1 MTDRVSRSPWG
12 RLAIGLGAL
21 LALTAVSARAQ
32 QPPPA
37 PQTQPATPAP
47 TVPGGLN
54 LNNASLI
61 EVINLLAQDLHIN
74 YVLDSSIKGGTVTIN
89 TYGAVRDLDLRPL
102 LETILRMNGLAMVQV
117 GNIYRIIPA
126 ANISRQP
133 VSPITETDG
142 SKLSDDERLV
152 MNLVFLKYVTS
163 GEMQK
168 ILLPFIGDGAQ
179 LTNYD
184 PANLLIILDNSRN
197 MRRTLE
203 LISMFDSDTFA
214 GQRVRP
220 YEVKNGRPGDIVK
233 ELDDIFKAY
242 ALSGDK
248 GGAIRF
254 LPINRIN
261 TILAVA
267 PNPGAFAEVE
277 KWIQRLDMP
286 AKVTAGSVDN
296 YVYKLKYGR
305 AEILGS
311 VINQLYGGCG
321 FTGGAG
327 LYGGTTGNSAYPA
340 SGYPAAGGYGGG
352 GYGGGG
358 YGGGAAPYGYGGGA
372 NPYGGAAPYGA
383 GVYGGGGGY
392 GAGGGYGGGGGF
404 GVPCVPSGNV
414 AAQAPNPINVFSG
427 ANGASTT
434 AGAATGAP
442 AASTTATAGS
452 TDQTGTYLAQ
462 GTPYGRTS
470 GPRIIPNPFD
480 NTLLVQGTPQEWEQI
495 ENLLEKLDVSPRQVL
510 IDAKIYE
517 VDLTGD
523 LTYGVESFLQKRGA
537 ANSTVPAQQLLGNI
551 GASAAGG
558 LSLTAG
564 ALVGQSRQLLAFLQ
578 ANETYSKSK
587 VLSAPSVIATDS
599 IPASITVG
607 DSVPTVS
614 GINPSGVQQSGT
626 TLFSSSVQNTS
637 TGIGLN
643 ILARVNPSG
652 VVTMVIN
659 QNVTAPIANPLSA
672 SGASGSDIDSPSFSQ
687 RNVST
692 QVTVE
697 DGDTVAIGGII
708 TENTTDSVT
717 GIPFLDRLP
726 YIGFIFGTKNTTKQ
740 RTELIVFL
748 TPRVIYDTTQ
758 MTDATEELK
767 QKVRGL
773 RQMIKDGGE

>member
-1 MTDRVSRSPWG
+1 LAIGG
-12 RLAIGLGAL
+12 RLAMGFGGL
-21 LALTAVSARAQ
+21 LALAAVSARAQ
-32 QPPPA
+32 QPPA
-37 PQTQPATPAP
+37 PQTQPAQAPPATPAP

-74 YVLDSSIKGGTVTIN
+74 YILDSSIKGGTVTIN
-89 TYGAVRDLDLRPL
+89 TYGQVRDLDLRPL

-133 VSPITETDG
+133 VSPISETDG
-142 SKLSDDERLV
+142 AKLSDDERLV
-152 MNLVFLKYVTS
+152 LNLVFLRYMTS
-163 GEMQK
+163 AEMQK
-168 ILLPFIGDGAQ
+168 ILLPFIGEGAQ
-179 LTNYD
+179 LTPYD

-203 LISMFDSDTFA
+203 LINMFDSDTFA

-220 YEVKNGRPGDIVK
+220 FEVKNGRPSDIAK
-233 ELDDIFKAY
+233 DLDDIFKAY

-248 GGAIRF
+248 GNAAVRF
-254 LPINRIN
+254 LPLNRLN
-261 TILAVA
+261 LILAVA
-267 PNPGAFAEVE
+267 PNPGAFVEVE
-277 KWIQRLDMP
+277 KWVQRLDIP

-296 YVYKLKYGR
+296 YVYKLKYQR
-305 AEILGS
+305 AEILGG

-327 LYGGTTGNSAYPA
+327 LYGGATGNSSYPA
-340 SGYPAAGGYGGG
+340 TGYPGAGYGGGVGGGG

-358 YGGGAAPYGYGGGA
+358 YGGGASPYGYGGGA
-372 NPYGGAAPYGA
+372 SQFGGASQYGA
-383 GVYGGGGGY
+383 GSYGGGGGY
-392 GAGGGYGGGGGF
+392 GGAAGGGGF
-404 GVPCVPSGNV
+404 GVPCVPTGG
-414 AAQAPNPINVFSG
+414 AASQAPNPINVFSG
-427 ANGASTT
+427 TGTGAATTTGTTSATT
-434 AGAATGAP
+434 AGT
-442 AASTTATAGS
+442 ASA
-452 TDQTGTYLAQ
+452 TDQTGSYLTQ
-462 GTPYGRTS
+462 GAPYGRTQ
-470 GPRIIPNPFD
+470 GPRIIPDPFD

-495 ENLLEKLDVSPRQVL
+495 RKLVEQLDVSPRQVL

-517 VDLTGD
+517 IDLTGD
-523 LTYGVESFLQKRGA
+523 LTFGVESFLQKAGTSNA
-537 ANSTVPAQQLLGNI
+537 SVPAHQLLG
-551 GASAAGG
+551 AGG
-558 LSLTAG
+558 TAGISLTAG
-564 ALVGQSRQLLAFLQ
+564 TVVGQSRQLLAFLQ
-578 ANETYSKSK
+578 ANEQSTKTK

-614 GINPSGVQQSGT
+614 SIAPAGVESAGT
-626 TLFSSSVQNTS
+626 TLFASSVQNTS

-659 QNVTAPIANPLSA
+659 QNVTAPIPNPLS
-672 SGASGSDIDSPSFSQ
+672 SSNASGSNIDSPSFSQ

-708 TENTTDSVT
+708 TENYTESIS

-726 YIGFIFGTKNTTKQ
+726 YIGFVFGQKQTMKN

-758 MTDATEELK
+758 MADATEELK

-773 RQMIKDGGE
+773 KKMIKDDQ